1 MSHMTSHQESGRDH
15 DWGTSAD
22 GVQDSRVQPVMLTP
36 TQVYDRFV
44 RANEHAILL
53 DIRNPNEWA
62 EDGRIEGAKW
72 IPMYELPR
80 RAQKELPRDVPVVVY
95 CAHGVRSAV
104 MARYLRGLGFSNVI
118 DMAGGLLAWQRAG
131 LPVQV
136 R

>member
-1 MSHMTSHQESGRDH
+1 MTRMTSHQDSGQEH
-15 DWGTSAD
+15 DWDTSAD
-22 GVQDSRVQPVMLTP
+22 GTRSSRARPAMLTP

-44 RANEHAILL
+44 RANEHAVLL

-118 DMAGGLLAWQRAG
+118 DMAGGLLAWERAG
-131 LPVQV
+131 LPVQA